1 MSEALSEEEREYL
14 DVEEDG
20 EEEATTATQ
29 TQEEPETAGAEGGN
43 KGKTA
48 KHPCIVCKNN
58 VGRTKGVRAV
68 QCKTCKLW
76 VHADCEKMSKEV
88 YNLLRQ
94 HEKTG
99 GISWSCRS
107 CLASAARLDAAIKS
121 IECRLREVEGRMVR
135 NEGNVQ
141 AVERRMDTVEKKQ
154 EEAERREAE
163 REEMIGDKLMGEI
176 RERKQRKLNVLIH
189 RVEEAGEDA
198 KSIEERK
205 DWDLDSCDNIFEA
218 LGMRT
223 VSREAVKFCRRVGE
237 RGEEPRPMLIGFH
250 RKEDKNE
257 LMEKAKDLRKTE
269 FKEVTIV
276 PDLTQQQRKEEME
289 MTKEAE
295 RRNMTRTEEEMA
307 KNLEWMVVGRKGEKR
322 LVKGPA
328 RQWGGE
334 MRGRGAWRGGAGR
347 GAGRGGRGVGSNL
360 LPGRGGQRET
370 EWRPEAGTSRGT
382 GVMRGREGLAATR
395 RGMGWRPTE
404 DRQRRNSKRT
414 RGESDTEAER
424 EGGAPPAK
432 H

>member
-1 MSEALSEEEREYL
+1 M
-14 DVEEDG
+14 
-20 EEEATTATQ
+20 
-29 TQEEPETAGAEGGN
+29 
-43 KGKTA
+43 
-48 KHPCIVCKNN
+48 
-58 VGRTKGVRAV
+58 
-68 QCKTCKLW
+68 
-76 VHADCEKMSKEV
+76 
-88 YNLLRQ
+88 
-94 HEKTG
+94 
-99 GISWSCRS
+99 
-107 CLASAARLDAAIKS
+107 
-121 IECRLREVEGRMVR
+121 REVEGRMVR
-135 NEGNVQ
+135 NEGNIQ

-237 RGEEPRPMLIGFH
+237 RGEEPRPMLVGFH
-250 RKEDKNE
+250 TKEDKNE

-307 KNLEWMVVGRKGEKR
+307 KNLEWMVED
-322 LVKGPA
+322 
-328 RQWGGE
+328 WD
-334 MRGRGAWRGGAGR
+334 GA
-347 GAGRGGRGVGSNL
+347 
-360 LPGRGGQRET
+360 T
-370 EWRPEAGTSRGT
+370 TCY
-382 GVMRGREGLAATR
+382 
-395 RGMGWRPTE
+395 
-404 DRQRRNSKRT
+404 
-414 RGESDTEAER
+414 
-424 EGGAPPAK
+424 
-432 H
+432 

>member
-121 IECRLREVEGRMVR
+121 IECRVREVEGRMVR

-237 RGEEPRPMLIGFH
+237 RGEEPRPMLVGFH

-276 PDLTQQQRKEEME
+276 PDLTQQQRKEEM
-289 MTKEAE
+289 
-295 RRNMTRTEEEMA
+295 
-307 KNLEWMVVGRKGEKR
+307 VVGRKGEKR

-334 MRGRGAWRGGAGR
+334 MRGRGAWRG